1 MKKQNDWYMEALEN
15 TLVEQEFEIDELQA
29 QIAYLESGSKSEKS
43 LQMIAELKAE
53 LTVALEDYESAKKYV
68 ESQKKYAA

>member
-1 MKKQNDWYMEALEN
+1 MDALKD

-53 LTVALEDYESAKKYV
+53 LTEAENDYESAKKYV
-68 ESQKKYAA
+68 ESMKEYAA